1 VEAAQGGRRR
11 KSMKWNKRKL
21 IDMIMSFLAAACVII
36 AIIPLLSI
44 LYTVII
50 NGLPAIDMDFITQ
63 LPRPVG
69 EPGGGLGNAIEGTF
83 IVVGI
88 ACLIGLPVGI
98 LAGIYLSEYGEN
110 KFGRLVSFMADVLTG
125 TPSIVAGMFGYTLIV
140 LYFKSFS
147 AIAGGVALS
156 VLMIPIV
163 TRTTE
168 ESLKLVPGSIKEAS
182 LALGIPGW
190 KTTLYIV
197 LGTGKSGII
206 TGALLAIARISGE
219 TAPLLFTSFGN
230 MFWSGG
236 IDKPISTLPVQIYT
250 YAITPFPDWHA
261 KAWAG
266 ALILIVMI
274 LILNIGVRFAARKK
288 FG

>member
-1 VEAAQGGRRR
+1 
-11 KSMKWNKRKL
+11 M
-21 IDMIMSFLAAACVII
+21 IDRIMSFLTAACVVI
-36 AIIPLLSI
+36 AIIPLVSI
-44 LYTVII
+44 LYTVTI
-50 NGLPAIDMDFITQ
+50 NGISAINLDFLTQ
-63 LPRPVG
+63 LPKPVG
-69 EPGGGLGNAIEGTF
+69 EPGGGLGNAIQGTF

-88 ACLIGLPVGI
+88 ACLIGLPIGI
-98 LAGIYLSEYGEN
+98 LSGVYLSEYGEN
-110 KFGRLVSFMADVLTG
+110 RFGRFVSVADVLTG
-125 TPSIVAGMFGYTLIV
+125 TPSIVAGMFAYTFIV

-182 LALGIPGW
+182 LALGIPKW

-197 LGTGKSGII
+197 ISTGKSGII

-236 IDKPISTLPVQIYT
+236 LDKPISTLPVQIYT

-266 ALILIVMI
+266 AFIFILMI
-274 LILNIGVRFAARKK
+274 LILNVGVRLVTRKK

>member
-1 VEAAQGGRRR
+1 
-11 KSMKWNKRKL
+11 MKWNKRKI
-21 IDMIMSFLAAACVII
+21 IDRIMHTLSALCVII

-44 LYTVII
+44 LYTVIV
-50 NGLPAIDMDFITQ
+50 NGISALDMDFLTQ

-69 EPGGGLGNAIEGTF
+69 EPGGGLGNAIQGTF

-98 LAGIYLSEYGEN
+98 LSGVYLSEYGEN
-110 KFGRLVSFMADVLTG
+110 RFGYFVSFVADVLTG
-125 TPSIVAGMFGYTLIV
+125 TPSIVAGIFGYTFVV
-140 LYFKSFS
+140 LYFGSFS

-163 TRTTE
+163 ARTTE
-168 ESLKLVPGSIKEAS
+168 ESLRLVPGSIKEAS
-182 LALGIPGW
+182 LALGIPKW
-190 KTTLYIV
+190 KTTVHIV
-197 LGTGKSGII
+197 INTARSGII
-206 TGALLAIARISGE
+206 TGVLLSIARISGE

-230 MFWSGG
+230 MYWANGLTQA
-236 IDKPISTLPVQIYT
+236 ISTMPVQIYT

-266 ALILIVMI
+266 ALVLILLI
-274 LILNIGVRFAARKK
+274 LVLNIGVRFVAGKK
-288 FG
+288 HG

>member
-1 VEAAQGGRRR
+1 
-11 KSMKWNKRKL
+11 MKWNKRKM
-21 IDMIMSFLAAACVII
+21 IDRIMSFLAAACVII

-44 LYTVII
+44 LYTVIV
-50 NGLPAIDMDFITQ
+50 NGLPAIDLDFITQ

-98 LAGIYLSEYGEN
+98 LAGIYLSEFGEN
-110 KFGRLVSFMADVLTG
+110 KFGRFVSFMADVLTG

-168 ESLKLVPGSIKEAS
+168 ESLKLVPSSIKEAS

-197 LGTGKSGII
+197 LNTGKSGII

-274 LILNIGVRFAARKK
+274 LVLNIGVRFAARKIS
-288 FG
+288 

>member
-1 VEAAQGGRRR
+1 MR
-11 KSMKWNKRKL
+11 WNKRKL
-21 IDMIMSFLAAACVII
+21 TDRIMSFLAASCVVI

-44 LYTVII
+44 LYTVTV
-50 NGLPAIDMDFITQ
+50 NGLSSIDIDFLTK

-69 EPGGGLGNAIEGTF
+69 ETGGGLGNAIEGTF

-88 ACLIGLPVGI
+88 ACIIGLPAGI
-98 LAGIYLSEYGEN
+98 LSGVYLSEYGDN
-110 KFGRLVSFMADVLTG
+110 RFGRFVSFVADVLAG
-125 TPSIVAGMFGYTLIV
+125 TPSIVAGIFGYTFIV
-140 LYFKSFS
+140 LYFGSFS

-168 ESLKLVPGSIKEAS
+168 ESLKLVPGSIREAS

-197 LGTGKSGII
+197 ISTARSGII
-206 TGALLAIARISGE
+206 TGALLSIARISGE

-230 MFWSGG
+230 MFWAGG
-236 IDKPISTLPVQIYT
+236 IDRPISTLPVQIYT

-261 KAWAG
+261 KAWGG
-266 ALILIVMI
+266 ALVLIILILV
-274 LILNIGVRFAARKK
+274 LNIGVRLITKK
-288 FG
+288 KYGM

>member
-1 VEAAQGGRRR
+1 
-11 KSMKWNKRKL
+11 
-21 IDMIMSFLAAACVII
+21 MSILTAACVVI

-50 NGLPAIDMDFITQ
+50 NGISAIDLDFLTQ

-69 EPGGGLGNAIEGTF
+69 EAGGGLGNAIEGTF

-88 ACLIGLPVGI
+88 ASIIGLPVGI
-98 LAGIYLSEYGEN
+98 LAGVYLSEYGEN
-110 KFGRLVSFMADVLTG
+110 RFGRSVSFIADVLNG
-125 TPSIVAGMFGYTLIV
+125 TPSIVAGMFGYTFIV
-140 LYFKSFS
+140 LYFGSFS

-182 LALGIPGW
+182 LALGIPRW
-190 KTTLYIV
+190 KTILCIV
-197 LGTGKSGII
+197 LSTARSGII

-230 MFWSGG
+230 MFWAGG

-261 KAWAG
+261 KAWGG
-266 ALILIVMI
+266 ALILIILI
-274 LILNIGVRFAARKK
+274 LILNIGVRFIARKK
-288 FG
+288 Y

>member
-1 VEAAQGGRRR
+1 
-11 KSMKWNKRKL
+11 MKWNKRKI
-21 IDMIMSFLAAACVII
+21 IDRIMSSMSAACVVI

-44 LYTVII
+44 LYIVTI
-50 NGLPAIDMDFITQ
+50 NGISAINLDFLTQ
-63 LPRPVG
+63 LPKPVG
-69 EPGGGLGNAIEGTF
+69 EAGGGLGNAIQGTF
-83 IVVGI
+83 VVVGI

-98 LAGIYLSEYGEN
+98 FAGIYLSEYGEN
-110 KFGRLVSFMADVLTG
+110 MFGRFVSFLADVLTG
-125 TPSIVAGMFGYTLIV
+125 TPSIVAGLFGYTFIV
-140 LYFKSFS
+140 LYFGSFS

-168 ESLKLVPGSIKEAS
+168 ESLRLVPGSIKEAS
-182 LALGIPGW
+182 LALGVPKW

-197 LGTGKSGII
+197 ISTGKNGII
-206 TGALLAIARISGE
+206 TGALLSIARISGE

-230 MFWSGG
+230 MFWANGL
-236 IDKPISTLPVQIYT
+236 DQPISTMPVQIYT

-266 ALILIVMI
+266 ALILIMLI
-274 LILNIGVRFAARKK
+274 LVLNIGVRFVTRRKY
-288 FG
+288 GM

>member
-1 VEAAQGGRRR
+1 MR
-11 KSMKWNKRKL
+11 WTKRK
-21 IDMIMSFLAAACVII
+21 ITDRVMSILTAACVVIT
-36 AIIPLLSI
+36 IIPLLSI
-44 LYTVII
+44 LYIVAVNGISSI
-50 NGLPAIDMDFITQ
+50 NMDFLTQ

-69 EPGGGLGNAIEGTF
+69 EAGGGLGNAIEGTF

-98 LAGIYLSEYGEN
+98 LSGVYLSEYGDN
-110 KFGRLVSFMADVLTG
+110 RFGHMVSFVADVLTG
-125 TPSIVAGMFGYTLIV
+125 TPSIVAGMFGYTFIV
-140 LYFKSFS
+140 LYFGSFS

-168 ESLKLVPGSIKEAS
+168 ESLKLVPGSVKEAS
-182 LALGIPGW
+182 LALGIPRW

-197 LGTGKSGII
+197 ISTARSGII

-230 MFWSGG
+230 MFWASGV
-236 IDKPISTLPVQIYT
+236 DNPISTLPVQIYT

-261 KAWAG
+261 KAWGG
-266 ALILIVMI
+266 ALVLIILI
-274 LILNIGVRFAARKK
+274 LILNIGVRFVTRRKY
-288 FG
+288 GM

>member
-1 VEAAQGGRRR
+1 
-11 KSMKWNKRKL
+11 
-21 IDMIMSFLAAACVII
+21 VI
-36 AIIPLLSI
+36 S
-44 LYTVII
+44 
-50 NGLPAIDMDFITQ
+50 NGLPAIDLDFITQ

-98 LAGIYLSEYGEN
+98 LAGVYLSEYGEN

-147 AIAGGVALS
+147 AIAGAVALS

-168 ESLKLVPGSIKEAS
+168 ESLKLVPASIKEAS

-197 LGTGKSGII
+197 LGTGKSAII

-274 LILNIGVRFAARKK
+274 LILNIGVRFVARKK

>member
-1 VEAAQGGRRR
+1 
-11 KSMKWNKRKL
+11 MKWNKRKL
-21 IDMIMSFLAAACVII
+21 VDWIMSFLAAACVII

-50 NGLPAIDMDFITQ
+50 NGLPAMDPDFITQ
-63 LPRPVG
+63 LPKPVG

-110 KFGRLVSFMADVLTG
+110 KFGRFVSFMADVLTG

-197 LGTGKSGII
+197 LGTGKSAII

>member
-1 VEAAQGGRRR
+1 
-11 KSMKWNKRKL
+11 MKWNKRKI
-21 IDMIMSFLAAACVII
+21 IDRVMSFLTAACVAI

-44 LYTVII
+44 LYMVTI
-50 NGLPAIDMDFITQ
+50 NGISALNIDFLTQ

-69 EPGGGLGNAIEGTF
+69 EAGGGLGNAIQGTF

-88 ACLIGLPVGI
+88 ACIIGLPIGV
-98 LAGIYLSEYGEN
+98 LSGIYLSEYGEN
-110 KFGRLVSFMADVLTG
+110 RFGRIVSFVADVLTG
-125 TPSIVAGMFGYTLIV
+125 TPSIVAGMFGYTFIV
-140 LYFKSFS
+140 LYFGSFS

-168 ESLKLVPGSIKEAS
+168 ESLRLVPGSIREAS
-182 LALGIPGW
+182 LALGIPRW
-190 KTTLYIV
+190 KTILHIV
-197 LGTGKSGII
+197 LSTARSGIV
-206 TGALLAIARISGE
+206 TGALLSIARVSGE

-230 MFWSGG
+230 MFWAGG

-261 KAWAG
+261 KAWGG
-266 ALILIVMI
+266 ALVLIVLI
-274 LILNIGVRFAARKK
+274 LILNIGVRFITRKK
-288 FG
+288 Y

>member
-1 VEAAQGGRRR
+1 
-11 KSMKWNKRKL
+11 MKWNRRKL
-21 IDMIMSFLAAACVII
+21 IDRSMSGISAACVAI

-44 LYTVII
+44 LYTVTI
-50 NGLPAIDMDFITQ
+50 NGVSAIDLDFLTQ

-69 EPGGGLGNAIEGTF
+69 EAGGGLGNAIQGTL

-88 ACLIGLPVGI
+88 ACLIGLPLGI
-98 LAGIYLSEYGEN
+98 LSGIYLSEYGEN
-110 KFGRLVSFMADVLTG
+110 RFGRFVSFVADVMTG
-125 TPSIVAGMFGYTLIV
+125 TPSIVAGIFGYIFIV
-140 LYFKSFS
+140 LYFGSFS

-168 ESLKLVPGSIKEAS
+168 ESLRLVPGSIKEAS
-182 LALGIPGW
+182 LALGIPKW

-197 LGTGKSGII
+197 LGTARSGII
-206 TGALLAIARISGE
+206 TGALLSIARISGE

-236 IDKPISTLPVQIYT
+236 IDKPVSTLPVQIYT
-250 YAITPFPDWHA
+250 YAITPFSDWHA

-266 ALILIVMI
+266 ALVLIMMI
-274 LILNIGVRFAARKK
+274 FILNIGVRFVTRKK
-288 FG
+288 YGM